1 MAGVGRIARSHG
13 IRGQVVVNLETDFP
27 HERFQPDAELFV
39 RDAGGRVSAL
49 TITSA
54 RFHRGRPVIGLKGVD
69 DMSAA
74 GALAGVELR
83 VPRDWLAE
91 LPEGTFYRHD
101 LVGCSVETTDG
112 EAVGQVSEVE
122 GTLGDSRLVVAT
134 PAGDVL
140 VPLVAAICTS
150 VDPAHKRIVVAPPDG
165 LLELNTRAPERKS

>member
-1 MAGVGRIARSHG
+1 MAVVGRIARSHG

-27 HERFQPDAELFV
+27 HARFQPDAELFV
-39 RDAGGRVSAL
+39 RDAGGTTRAL
-49 TITSA
+49 TITTA

-69 DMSAA
+69 DMNGAI
-74 GALAGVELR
+74 ALAGVELR
-83 VPRDWLAE
+83 VPREWLAE

-101 LVGCSVETTDG
+101 LVGCSVETMGG
-112 EAVGQVSEVE
+112 EPIGQVSEIE

-150 VDPAHKRIVVAPPDG
+150 VDPARKRIVVALPEG
-165 LLELNTRAPERKS
+165 LLELNTRAGDRKS